1 MSYIKRKRKFHPF
14 LSVLYV
20 LTYIAATI
28 YALYSLNYST
38 ELHLSF
44 ILKPLFP
51 EGLIIPVF
59 ISVLILAGAV
69 SLIVYFMQDIM
80 VKRFELNRINNLHY
94 FVLPLILLTS
104 PGIIETSINAMFIA
118 ICALTLS
125 FVLSMAISQSDTK
138 KTFISG
144 FLAGIFFLFSGSAAV
159 LLLLFPL
166 LLFTNRIFSVRA
178 VLVYGFAFI
187 LPLLYLLT
195 YLYLIDFNIW
205 PEFLKNS
212 ELSFMKY
219 EHLLKLVNGYVLAFL
234 IVLLIMISARV
245 HFKLSEYKISI
256 RRAFSS
262 TLLFI
267 LVSIPSIIFMPEI
280 YSLTYLSSLVFI
292 SLFYYMR
299 MVSDI
304 KKKGLSAALYM
315 LPVIIYLANIFLKE
329 YSLSLFY

>member
-1 MSYIKRKRKFHPF
+1 MSYIKRKRKFHPS

-28 YALYSLNYST
+28 YTLYSLNYST
-38 ELHLSF
+38 NLHLSF

-80 VKRFELNRINNLHY
+80 VKRFELNRKNNLHY

-144 FLAGIFFLFSGSAAV
+144 FLAGIFFLFSDSAAV

-212 ELSFMKY
+212 ELRFMKY

-267 LVSIPSIIFMPEI
+267 LVFIPSIIFMPEI
-280 YSLTYLSSLVFI
+280 HSLTYLSSLIFI

-299 MVSDI
+299 MVSDV
-304 KKKGLSAALYM
+304 KKKGLSAVIYM